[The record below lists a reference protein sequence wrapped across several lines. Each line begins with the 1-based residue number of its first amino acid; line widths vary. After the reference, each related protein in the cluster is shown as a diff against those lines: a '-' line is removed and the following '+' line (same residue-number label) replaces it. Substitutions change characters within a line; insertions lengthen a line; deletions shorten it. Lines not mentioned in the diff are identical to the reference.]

1 MSGEIFSWS
10 DFSPELKGIDT
21 KKTAE
26 LFDSLRF
33 VRLRLI
39 FVALGC
45 GKTGT
50 LFDPSKPVN
59 IIELHFCAA

>member
-1 MSGEIFSWS
+1 MFDLQRIL
-10 DFSPELKGIDT
+10 LK
-21 KKTAE
+21 
-26 LFDSLRF
+26 
-33 VRLRLI
+33 
-39 FVALGC
+39 GC